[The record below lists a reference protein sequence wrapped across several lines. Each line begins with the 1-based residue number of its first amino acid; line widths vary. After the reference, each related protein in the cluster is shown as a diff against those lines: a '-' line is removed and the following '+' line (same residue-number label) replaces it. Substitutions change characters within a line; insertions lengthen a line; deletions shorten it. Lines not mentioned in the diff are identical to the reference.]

1 MSSAE
6 ERHVGPTATRLGARH
21 CELKI
26 EDHELKLDVHSHELN
41 RYYVAPTRP
50 LRHRSCRPPCS
61 SVFTTIR
68 PRPYLSRPLALNP
81 SQPSVSRFSSAR
93 QIVSVFRVTT
103 THRVP
108 ACSQP
113 ISWLAPSSL
122 DYALSSAAQL
132 SNATTIFNATPP
144 PLSRPSGKLVKLF
157 HTHDTSTYPSSVCAY
172 RASSCAALSTGS
184 HLMDGGAC
192 LQLQDVW
199 YTRDVVRWQMSHT
212 YGTYSLSGPA
222 RSSPPPVHCVTH

>member
-50 LRHRSCRPPCS
+50 LRHRSCRPPLLRVHNHPPS
-61 SVFTTIR
+61 SMPLSTTRSQPVSAVCLSLQLSSSNCFSIPSHYYTSRPCLFTT
-68 PRPYLSRPLALNP
+68 
-81 SQPSVSRFSSAR
+81 
-93 QIVSVFRVTT
+93 
-103 THRVP
+103 
-108 ACSQP
+108 

-144 PLSRPSGKLVKLF
+144 PLSRPSGKLVKLS
-157 HTHDTSTYPSSVCAY
+157 HTHDTSTFPSSPVCAY
-172 RASSCAALSTGS
+172 RASSCAALSTDS
-184 HLMDGGAC
+184 HLMDWMEGHVCSYQTSGARVMSSGG
-192 LQLQDVW
+192 
-199 YTRDVVRWQMSHT
+199 RR
-212 YGTYSLSGPA
+212 
-222 RSSPPPVHCVTH
+222 VTHMVRIH